1 MVRVQRLFS
10 LDLKIAEKLKSYS
23 KANDIPMS
31 WIVENQIR
39 KYLKSKGWL

>member
-1 MVRVQRLFS
+1 MVRVQKLFT

-23 KANDIPMS
+23 MANDIPMS
-31 WIVENQIR
+31 RIVENRIR